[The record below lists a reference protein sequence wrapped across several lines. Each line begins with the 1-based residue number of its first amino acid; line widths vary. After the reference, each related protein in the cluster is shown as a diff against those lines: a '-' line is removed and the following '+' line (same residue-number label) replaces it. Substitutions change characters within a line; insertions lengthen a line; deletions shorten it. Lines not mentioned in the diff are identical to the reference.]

1 MYNFFFLYEELSGI
15 CIDIFMIGAIGIK
28 VRVVLVGFGK
38 GCNVWNVILFIILDL
53 V

>member
-1 MYNFFFLYEELSGI
+1 MYNIFFLYEELSGN
-15 CIDIFMIGAIGIK
+15 DIFMIGAIGIK

-38 GCNVWNVILFIILDL
+38 GRNVWNVILFIILDL